1 MFQNVLDKLLI
12 HVLLD
17 EAFNKVVDKLEGKM
31 VDKMVGKMVGK
42 VLDKMEAPSKVRG
55 SGLLGGWTGKCPAP
69 ASLIT
74 GVTKHPMSKS
84 A

>member
-1 MFQNVLDKLLI
+1 M
-12 HVLLD
+12 LD

-31 VDKMVGKMVGK
+31 VDKMVGKVS
-42 VLDKMEAPSKVRG
+42 DNMEAPSKVRG

>member
-1 MFQNVLDKLLI
+1 M
-12 HVLLD
+12 LD

-31 VDKMVGKMVGK
+31 VDKMVGK
-42 VLDKMEAPSKVRG
+42 VLDKVEAPSKVRG

-74 GVTKHPMSKS
+74 GVTKHQMSKS

>member
-1 MFQNVLDKLLI
+1 
-12 HVLLD
+12 
-17 EAFNKVVDKLEGKM
+17 
-31 VDKMVGKMVGK
+31 MVGK
-42 VLDKMEAPSKVRG
+42 VLDKMEAPCKVRG

-74 GVTKHPMSKS
+74 GVTKHQMSKS

>member
-1 MFQNVLDKLLI
+1 MLDKLLI
-12 HVLLD
+12 HELLD
-17 EAFNKVVDKLEGKM
+17 EALNKVVDKLEGKM
-31 VDKMVGKMVGK
+31 VDKMVGKVSDK
-42 VLDKMEAPSKVRG
+42 VEAPSKVRG

>member
-31 VDKMVGKMVGK
+31 VDKMVGK

>member
-1 MFQNVLDKLLI
+1 M
-12 HVLLD
+12 LD
-17 EAFNKVVDKLEGKM
+17 EAFNKVVDKLEG
-31 VDKMVGKMVGK
+31 KMVGKMVGK

>member
-1 MFQNVLDKLLI
+1 
-12 HVLLD
+12 
-17 EAFNKVVDKLEGKM
+17 
-31 VDKMVGKMVGK
+31 MVGKMVGK
-42 VLDKMEAPSKVRG
+42 VLDKMEAPCKVRG

>member
-1 MFQNVLDKLLI
+1 MLDKLLI

-31 VDKMVGKMVGK
+31 VDKMVGKVS
-42 VLDKMEAPSKVRG
+42 DKMEAPSKVRG

>member
-1 MFQNVLDKLLI
+1 MLDKLLI
-12 HVLLD
+12 HVLD

-31 VDKMVGKMVGK
+31 VDKMVGK
-42 VLDKMEAPSKVRG
+42 VLDKMEAPCKVRE

>member
-31 VDKMVGKMVGK
+31 VDKMVGK

-74 GVTKHPMSKS
+74 GVTKHQMSKS

>member
-1 MFQNVLDKLLI
+1 MSNKVFQNVLDKLLI

-31 VDKMVGKMVGK
+31 VDKMVGKVS
-42 VLDKMEAPSKVRG
+42 DKMEAPSKVRG

>member
-1 MFQNVLDKLLI
+1 MLDKLLI
-12 HVLLD
+12 HVLD
-17 EAFNKVVDKLEGKM
+17 EALNKVVDKLEGKM
-31 VDKMVGKMVGK
+31 VGKVLGKMVGK

>member
-1 MFQNVLDKLLI
+1 MLDKLLI

-31 VDKMVGKMVGK
+31 VDKLEGKMVGKMVGK

>member
-1 MFQNVLDKLLI
+1 MLDKLLI
-12 HVLLD
+12 HVLD
-17 EAFNKVVDKLEGKM
+17 EAFNKMVDKLEGKM
-31 VDKMVGKMVGK
+31 MDKMVGK

>member
-1 MFQNVLDKLLI
+1 MLDKLLI
-12 HVLLD
+12 HVLD
-17 EAFNKVVDKLEGKM
+17 EALNKVVDKLEGKM

>member
-1 MFQNVLDKLLI
+1 MLDKLLI
-12 HVLLD
+12 HVLD
-17 EAFNKVVDKLEGKM
+17 EAFNKMVDKLEG
-31 VDKMVGKMVGK
+31 KMVGKMVGK

>member
-1 MFQNVLDKLLI
+1 MLDKLLI
-12 HVLLD
+12 QVLD

-31 VDKMVGKMVGK
+31 VDKMVGK

>member
-1 MFQNVLDKLLI
+1 MLDKLLI
-12 HVLLD
+12 HVLD

-31 VDKMVGKMVGK
+31 VDKMVGK
-42 VLDKMEAPSKVRG
+42 VLDKVEAPSKVRG

>member
-12 HVLLD
+12 HVLD

-31 VDKMVGKMVGK
+31 VDKMVGKVSDK
-42 VLDKMEAPSKVRG
+42 VEAPSKVRG

-74 GVTKHPMSKS
+74 GVTKHQMSKS

>member
-1 MFQNVLDKLLI
+1 MLDKLLI
-12 HVLLD
+12 HELLD
-17 EAFNKVVDKLEGKM
+17 EALNKVVDKLEGKM

>member
-1 MFQNVLDKLLI
+1 MLDKLLI
-12 HVLLD
+12 HVLD

-31 VDKMVGKMVGK
+31 VDKMVGK

>member
-1 MFQNVLDKLLI
+1 MLDKLLI
-12 HVLLD
+12 HVLD

-31 VDKMVGKMVGK
+31 VDKMVGK

-74 GVTKHPMSKS
+74 GVTKHQMSKS

>member
-1 MFQNVLDKLLI
+1 MLDKLLI
-12 HVLLD
+12 HVLD
-17 EAFNKVVDKLEGKM
+17 EALNKVVDKLEGKM
-31 VDKMVGKMVGK
+31 VGKMVGK
-42 VLDKMEAPSKVRG
+42 VLDKMVGKVSDKMEAPSKVRG

-74 GVTKHPMSKS
+74 GVTKHQMSKS

>member
-1 MFQNVLDKLLI
+1 M
-12 HVLLD
+12 LD

-31 VDKMVGKMVGK
+31 VDKMVGKVS
-42 VLDKMEAPSKVRG
+42 DKMEAPSKVRG

>member
-1 MFQNVLDKLLI
+1 MLDKLLI

-31 VDKMVGKMVGK
+31 VGKMVGR
-42 VLDKMEAPSKVRG
+42 VSDKMEAPSKVRG

>member
-12 HVLLD
+12 HVLD

-31 VDKMVGKMVGK
+31 MDKMVSK
-42 VLDKMEAPSKVRG
+42 VLDKVEAPCKVRG

>member
-17 EAFNKVVDKLEGKM
+17 EAFNKVVDKLEG
-31 VDKMVGKMVGK
+31 KMVGKMVGK